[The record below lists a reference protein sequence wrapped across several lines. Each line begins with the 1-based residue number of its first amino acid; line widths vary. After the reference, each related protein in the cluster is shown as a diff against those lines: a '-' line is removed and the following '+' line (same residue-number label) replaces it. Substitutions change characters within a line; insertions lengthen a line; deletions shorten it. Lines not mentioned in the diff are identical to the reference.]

1 MPDEVVLMNADDEP
15 DYKFLDR
22 FSVCFKKQRATEAW
36 INAIVRQITRQPP
49 DDSRALVTIHD

>member
-1 MPDEVVLMNADDEP
+1 MNADDEP